1 MSPRPKVAP
10 RLRRVLAMLP
20 FLAANPDTSVEEL
33 ARRFDV
39 GLSELERDLE
49 LLPFCGLPPYTPD
62 RLIDVRLVD
71 GHVSV
76 HFAEYFEK
84 PLRLSPAEGLA
95 LLAAGRALLAVPGS
109 DHEGPLATALAKL
122 EAVLEV
128 GSGVQVEVGE
138 PEFLEELRTAA
149 TDRRRLEIDYHSF
162 GRDEL
167 TTRRIDPTG
176 VFHALGSWYIAAHC
190 HRADAERLFRVDRVR
205 AIRETGATFE
215 PPDDEAD
222 VHSVFE
228 PSPDDLRVT
237 LALDASAAWVA
248 ETYPMEETEEKPD
261 GTSLVTLAVSEPT
274 WLARLLLQL
283 GDSARVVG
291 PPDATGIVIDA
302 AARIL
307 ERYRT

>member
-20 FLAANPDTSVEEL
+20 FLAANPDTSTEEL
-33 ARRFDV
+33 AARFDV
-39 GLSELERDLE
+39 SLSELERDLE

-76 HFAEYFEK
+76 HFAEYFER

-95 LLAAGRALLAVPGS
+95 LLAAGRALLAVPGA
-109 DHEGPLATALAKL
+109 DHNGPLATALAKL

-128 GSGVQVEVGE
+128 GDGVQVEVGE

-190 HRADAERLFRVDRVR
+190 HRAGAERLFRVDRVR
-205 AIRETGATFE
+205 AIRETGETFE
-215 PPDDEAD
+215 PIDEEAD
-222 VHSVFE
+222 VHAVFE
-228 PSPDDLRVT
+228 PAPDDLRVT
-237 LALDASAAWVA
+237 LALDASAGWVT
-248 ETYPMEETEEKPD
+248 ETYPVESVEEHPD
-261 GTSLVTLAVSEPT
+261 GASVAILAVSEPT

-283 GDSARVVG
+283 GGSARVLD
-291 PPDATGIVIDA
+291 PPEAAGFA
-302 AARIL
+302 AAAAGRIL
-307 ERYRT
+307 ERYRI

>member
-20 FLAANPDTSVEEL
+20 FLAENPDTPVEEL
-33 ARRFDV
+33 ATRFGV
-39 GLSELERDLE
+39 GLPELERDLE

-76 HFAEYFEK
+76 HFAEYFER

-109 DHEGPLATALAKL
+109 DHDGPLATALAKL

-128 GSGVQVEVGE
+128 GDGVQIEVGE
-138 PEFLEELRTAA
+138 PEFLEEARTAA

-205 AIRETGATFE
+205 AIRETGETFE
-215 PPDDEAD
+215 PLGDEAD
-222 VHSVFE
+222 VHRVFE
-228 PSPDDLRVT
+228 PAPEDLRVT

-248 ETYPMEETEEKPD
+248 ETYPVEEAHEETD
-261 GTSLVTLAVSEPT
+261 GTMVVTLAVSESA

-283 GDSARVVG
+283 GESARVVD
-291 PPDATGIVIDA
+291 PLHA
-302 AARIL
+302 AEIAADTAGRVL